1 MRHSWKMKLGAVL
14 LVAALLSACSAKS
27 DTTGDTA
34 GDGGSAATATATAGA
49 SDAAAN
55 AQLASIDTS
64 QEVEYEADD
73 AYTDWTTANPTKIA
87 LSGTGATIDGSGAEA
102 KDGTVTITAAGT
114 YAVSGKLDD
123 GRIVVDVADKGVVR
137 LVLNGA
143 EIHNS
148 DSSAIYVEEAG
159 KLVLTLAEGTENVV
173 SDGAEYVFPD
183 ASTDEPNAAIF
194 SHDDLTINGSG
205 KLAVQGNYKDAI
217 KSKDDLKITGGTI
230 AIQSVDDGLVGRDLV
245 AVQDGAVTI
254 DAADDAVKTTNDTDE
269 TKGFIYIQG
278 GTFSIQA
285 GDDAIHSETA
295 IKISGGKI
303 DILKSNEGIEARVI
317 DISGGDIRV
326 VSDDDG
332 VNAAGG
338 TSSEAEGGAGGGGG
352 RPGSQADS
360 GNLLKISGGTLS
372 VDAQGDGLDANGS
385 IEMSGGTV
393 LVNGPTNDGNGS
405 LDYDGTFVMTGGFL
419 VAAGSSGMAQA
430 SSDGSTQPGIL
441 MTYSQTQQ
449 AGAIVRLEDADGNG
463 LVTFA
468 PSKTYSSVFISS
480 PELKQN
486 ASYTLYSG
494 GTSTGTATG
503 GLYEGGDY
511 SGGTK
516 VVSFETS
523 SVVTWLNESGVT
535 EARSGMGGPG
545 GNRGGGGRGFGG
557 GRMPQG
563 GQQPPDGQQP
573 TDGQLPADGQQPTDG

>member
-27 DTTGDTA
+27 DTTGNTA

-49 SDAAAN
+49 SDAAAS

-87 LSGTGATIDGSGAEA
+87 LSGTSATIDGSGAEA

-269 TKGFIYIQG
+269 TKGFVYIQG

-468 PSKTYSSVFISS
+468 PSKTYSAVFISS
-480 PELKQN
+480 PDLKQN

-503 GLYEGGDY
+503 GLYEEGDY

-573 TDGQLPADGQQPTDG
+573 TDGQLPADGQQPADG